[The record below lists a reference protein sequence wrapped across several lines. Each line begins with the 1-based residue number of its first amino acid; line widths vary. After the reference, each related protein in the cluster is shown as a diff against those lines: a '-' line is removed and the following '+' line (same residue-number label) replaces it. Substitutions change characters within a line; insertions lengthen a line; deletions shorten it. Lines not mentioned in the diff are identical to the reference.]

1 MQMSNYKYFKDLI
14 HVNAVEINNDNLGKC
29 VQELLEDG
37 ATFISVDKEIPEDM
51 IILVFIRGRHY
62 SVRLGD
68 YLVEEETEFG
78 LVKYPVKKEVF
89 ECCYTHIG
97 E

>member
-1 MQMSNYKYFKDLI
+1 MQMNVYKYFKDLTD
-14 HVNAVEINNDNLGKC
+14 VNAVEINNDNLGKC

-37 ATFISVDKEIPEDM
+37 ATYISVDKENPDM

-68 YLVEEETEFG
+68 YLVEEETPFG
-78 LVKYPVKKEVF
+78 VVKYPVKKEIF